1 MCASISG
8 LATAIS
14 MCRSLSTSRRCDM
27 QGVSDKYRNAWSRY
41 SSGAARHEQEGKFVE
56 AADLWI
62 KASKQPCQAVNYK
75 WAVDRADFC
84 RRAAGGRWSKPD
96 ECERV

>member
-27 QGVSDKYRNAWSRY
+27 EDVSDYARSTYRCYAV
-41 SSGAARHEQEGKFVE
+41 GAARCEQAGKFRE
-56 AADLWI
+56 AAELWL
-62 KASKQPCQAVNYK
+62 KASERPCKSRARK
-75 WAVDRADFC
+75 WAEDRADFC
-84 RRAAGGRWSKPD
+84 RRAATGRWRDSYGRK
-96 ECERV
+96 RV